1 MFYLPMS
8 EVLKHLSQ
16 VRLYP
21 RSHWDAVRLFDALMK
36 PFGITVR
43 VAEYLNADRRGRRLV
58 QVENPYRFRRK
69 ARLVKATRRDLI
81 VERVVCYT
89 T

>member
-1 MFYLPMS
+1 MFYLEMT
-8 EVLKHLSQ
+8 EVLQRLSK
-16 VRLYP
+16 LSIHP
-21 RSHWDAVRLFDALMK
+21 KSHWDAVRMFDALMK

-43 VAEYLNADRRGRRLV
+43 VAEYLNADRRGRMYV
-58 QVENPYRFRRK
+58 KCENGYRFRRK